1 MEVTATHD
9 GFIAIRVRLINTD
22 GSPLTRSIS
31 RIAPAAFDASA
42 LLAEKMDTQ
51 DGVTSTRSA
60 MAIAAGQES
69 VRWWRGQRARSTTAS
84 GYIDNA
90 GALVSSARKH
100 RTLSMKAGE
109 TAFYSGFRAHL
120 RRP

>member
-22 GSPLTRSIS
+22 GSPLTHSIS

-69 VRWWRGQRARSTTAS
+69 VQAV
-84 GYIDNA
+84 A
-90 GALVSSARKH
+90 GATGESTRH
-100 RTLSMKAGE
+100 RAILIT
-109 TAFYSGFRAHL
+109 RAHW
-120 RRP
+120 